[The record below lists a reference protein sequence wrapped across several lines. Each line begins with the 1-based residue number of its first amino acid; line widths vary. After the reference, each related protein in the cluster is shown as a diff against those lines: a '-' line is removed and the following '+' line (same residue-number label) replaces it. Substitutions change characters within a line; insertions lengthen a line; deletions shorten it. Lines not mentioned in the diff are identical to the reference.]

1 MKDGGSAFPV
11 YESDTDI
18 NGSKY
23 LYNVGGGMCLR
34 DYFAGQALA
43 GLTVNYIGKKTG
55 DDDEINSISE
65 LVQITYNIA
74 DAMLAER
81 EKGQ

>member
-1 MKDGGSAFPV
+1 MKDGGSVYPV

-18 NGSKY
+18 NGSHSE
-23 LYNVGGGMCLR
+23 GMCLR

-43 GLTVNYIGKKTG
+43 GLFKEGDTYIEKDIAERIAEQCFTV
-55 DDDEINSISE
+55 
-65 LVQITYNIA
+65 A

-81 EKGQ
+81 EKRK